1 MSFFGLWFAVTESA
15 RVSPNSINLQE
26 RLLQK

>member
-1 MSFFGLWFAVTESA
+1 MSYFGLWFAVTVCA